1 MLLVVGCV
9 QVLPCA
15 DILNF
20 SFLSFSDFISLNFS
34 EIHTTQIRIRVNVVV
49 QRKETPKEKLIE
61 MTEMENKKERTI
73 EEIFQSVKVGTS
85 LTLKE
90 ALGKPNAGS
99 RKNLTRLYAGLSSS
113 SNNPL
118 GMSTPGGSERN

>member
-1 MLLVVGCV
+1 M
-9 QVLPCA
+9 
-15 DILNF
+15 
-20 SFLSFSDFISLNFS
+20 
-34 EIHTTQIRIRVNVVV
+34 NVVV

-118 GMSTPGGSERN
+118 GMSTPGGSDRN

>member
-1 MLLVVGCV
+1 M
-9 QVLPCA
+9 
-15 DILNF
+15 
-20 SFLSFSDFISLNFS
+20 
-34 EIHTTQIRIRVNVVV
+34 
-49 QRKETPKEKLIE
+49 QRKETPKEKIIE
-61 MTEMENKKERTI
+61 MTEGMENKKERTI

-90 ALGKPNAGS
+90 ALGKPNENN